1 MAAWAYILKCA
12 DGSYYVG
19 CTTNIDQR
27 WGEHQAG
34 TFPGYTAKRRPVEM
48 VWAEECQT
56 VHDAIAIERQV
67 KGWSRMKKQA
77 LIRGDVQALP
87 GLSKKRFR
95 PLAQSGG

>member
-1 MAAWAYILKCA
+1 
-12 DGSYYVG
+12 
-19 CTTNIDQR
+19 
-27 WGEHQAG
+27 
-34 TFPGYTAKRRPVEM
+34 M

-77 LIRGDVQALP
+77 LIRGDLQALP

-95 PLAQSGG
+95 PLARPGE